1 MSDPARSHR
10 AIARLARVAACAGA
24 ILVTAAE
31 PPAGTPPAAA
41 SRDSYRDL
49 QLSVHSRRAICD
61 DETLAE
67 LNIGVRVRD
76 GVATLWGPVP
86 SADVIPKA
94 VKRVEGVQGVLGV
107 RTELYVVVPEKKI
120 EPLLQDLEKPMLSE
134 SASPNPESGSI
145 SPLTGRDEKASVVYP
160 ASGPRSPFPG
170 VELGGPV
177 PLPATATQPPAPNRK
192 ETPAAPPA
200 PPRKEDLAAALLRVR
215 GSDPRFR
222 TLRAELRGAT
232 VIISGNDE
240 RAGDVMAMARV
251 VSRLPG
257 VERVVTKS
265 DAASAP

>member
-24 ILVTAAE
+24 LLVTAAE

-41 SRDSYRDL
+41 SRDAYRDL
-49 QLSVHSRRAICD
+49 QLSVHSRRALCD
-61 DETLAE
+61 DATLAE

-94 VKRVEGVQGVLGV
+94 VKLVEAVQGVFKV
-107 RTELYVVVPEKKI
+107 RTELYVVVPEKKVDT
-120 EPLLQDLEKPMLSE
+120 LLQDLEKPMLSE
-134 SASPNPESGSI
+134 SASPNPVSGSI
-145 SPLTGRDEKASVVYP
+145 GPLTGRDEKSSIAYP
-160 ASGPRSPFPG
+160 AAGPRSPLPG

-177 PLPATATQPPAPNRK
+177 PLPAAATQPPAPDHK
-192 ETPAAPPA
+192 EAPAAAPP

-232 VIISGNDE
+232 VVISGSDE
-240 RAGDVMAMARV
+240 RAGEVMAMARV

-265 DAASAP
+265 DTTSP